1 MRGLSLAGVAFFVS
15 GAASLVYQVAWQRIL
30 ALHSGVGI
38 YSVAMIVAA
47 FLAGLGM
54 GAALGGGGSARMG
67 ARQALVAFGLVELAI
82 AAFGL
87 ASGTIYYDW
96 LYLRAAW
103 LYEAVWRAALVHLL
117 ALMPPTLLM
126 GMSLPFLV
134 RAMLRE
140 PRAAGRTIGLLYGIN
155 VLGASVGAMLTP
167 WLLIRFWGIRGAVAA
182 AAAAN
187 ATAGLIALALAWRRG
202 AEPAPVYSVEEPAR
216 GDRPGTH
223 PFGLWVSLYALSG
236 FCALALEILWFRI
249 VDVAVKATA
258 FTFGTVL
265 ALYLLGSGL
274 GCLAGAGLA
283 PRVRRPLRV
292 FLILQ
297 CVLLAYAATA
307 VLVLATLPADTP
319 GYAWFVQYWSQN
331 IGFKLGTQV
340 DRPALLKLYVC
351 LPVLIYGLPTVLMGL
366 SFPVLQRAV
375 HDDVQ
380 TSGRKVGFLQ
390 AANIA
395 GCVAGSLL
403 VGLGG
408 LSGVGTTGSLRA
420 LALCGLVFAA
430 LGARVY
436 GARSPFLPLAVGLL
450 ALAVALPGQR
460 LLWLRLHGT
469 DAQGPALVQEDA
481 TSVCALV
488 PRGEAWNVFVGGRGH
503 SWLPF
508 GGMHTVLGAAPAIV
522 HPAPVDVAII
532 GLGSGDTA
540 WAAGCRPETRSVTV
554 FELAAPQP
562 VLLSTLA
569 AREELP
575 DLRGFLQDPRLR
587 LRVADGRNA
596 LTVGTQQYDLIE
608 ADALW
613 PDAAY
618 SGNLYSVEFFERAA
632 RRLKTGGVMCTWAP
646 TDRVYGSFVRA
657 FPHVIGTAGRNI
669 LIGSNE
675 AIPIDP
681 QAWNARLSAAEST
694 YLGHRA
700 PQLPALLDELQPL
713 NVKGRAWRRHEV
725 NEDLFPR
732 DEFTTP

>member
-47 FLAGLGM
+47 FLAGLGV
-54 GAALGGGGSARMG
+54 GAAVGGGGSARMG

-96 LYLRAAW
+96 LYLRAPW
-103 LYEAVWRAALVHLL
+103 LYGTTWRAALVHLL
-117 ALMPPTLLM
+117 ALTPPTLLM

-140 PRAAGRTIGLLYGIN
+140 PRAAGRTIGFLYGIN
-155 VLGASVGAMLTP
+155 VLGASAGAMLTP
-167 WLLIRFWGIRGAVAA
+167 WLLIRFWGIRDAVAA

-187 ATAGLIALALAWRRG
+187 AAAGLIALALAWRRG
-202 AEPAPVYSVEEPAR
+202 VEPAPAHSVEVPAR
-216 GDRPGTH
+216 GDQPGTH

-292 FLILQ
+292 FLVLQ
-297 CVLLAYAATA
+297 CVLVAYAAMA

-319 GYAWFVQYWSQN
+319 GYDWFVQYWSQN

-340 DRPALLKLYVC
+340 DRIALLKLYLC
-351 LPVLIYGLPTVLMGL
+351 LPVLIYGVPTVLMGL

-380 TSGRKVGFLQ
+380 TSGRKVGLLQ

-395 GCVAGSLL
+395 GCVAGSLV

-408 LSGVGTTGSLRA
+408 LSWVGTTGSLRA

-436 GARSPFLPLAVGLL
+436 GARSVFLPLAAGLL

-460 LLWLRLHGT
+460 MLWLRLHGT
-469 DAQGPALVQEDA
+469 DTQGPGLVQEDA

-575 DLRGFLQDPRLR
+575 DLRRFLRDPRLR

-618 SGNLYSVEFFERAA
+618 SGNLYSVEFFARAA
-632 RRLKTGGVMCTWAP
+632 SRLKPGGVMCTWSP
-646 TDRVYGSFVRA
+646 TDRVYGSFTRA
-657 FPHVIGTAGRNI
+657 FPYVVGTSNV
-669 LIGSNE
+669 LIGSNDPIVVDRE
-675 AIPIDP
+675 A
-681 QAWNARLSAAEST
+681 WKARLAVAEST
-694 YLGHRA
+694 YLGRRA
-700 PQLPALLDELQPL
+700 PQLPALLDELRPL
-713 NVKGRAWRRHEV
+713 NVQGLAWRRHGV

-732 DEFTTP
+732 DEFLTP